1 MSNNVEQS
9 IIECNGETFTRGTYN
24 GISVIIHDS
33 DGFINA
39 TSMCK
44 QFGRKFAKINENH
57 AWLAYLERFE
67 QEYSTIPEM
76 GGWSYQLNKGIPDKL
91 KQLRGTYV
99 NPKLI
104 NYIAIWASPQ
114 YAVVVGKIMDKIN
127 EYSQA
132 TGQTFDET
140 KDELIAQLQ
149 ARIDE
154 QQQQIQQLET
164 KIAQTSVPDDNCDK
178 DLFIVRVNNQLKL
191 CADNTHKPT
200 QFIRRYR
207 FPAAMNVKQII
218 REEFGLNGSDIP
230 NDRLEEVMTFING
243 LNPKER
249 E

>member
-1 MSNNVEQS
+1 MAATTTTTETLTAK
-9 IIECNGETFTRGTYN
+9 NGETFTRGTYN
-24 GISVIIHDS
+24 GISVLIHDETGYVNGS
-33 DGFINA
+33 KLGDE
-39 TSMCK
+39 
-44 QFGRKFAKINENH
+44 GRRARDFVNG
-57 AWLAYLERFE
+57 ERFNDICRFWVKT
-67 QEYSTIPEM
+67 QSAPKHADPKYKLEYI
-76 GGWSYQLNKGIPDKL
+76 GNDFK
-91 KQLRGTYV
+91 GTYV
-99 NPKLI
+99 HPSLVHFV
-104 NYIAIWASPQ
+104 AEWVSVE
-114 YAVVVGKIMDKIN
+114 YAFKVAHIMNSIN

-164 KIAQTSVPDDNCDK
+164 KIAQTSVPDENCDK
-178 DLFIVRVNNQLKL
+178 DLFIVRVNGQLKL

-243 LNPKER
+243 MNPKER